1 LKVKGEPAVYHVISR
16 TTLEGFVLGDV
27 EKDYLLA
34 LMRRLSEFYF
44 AEVLGFSIL
53 GNHFHLLVRMHPESS
68 YSEEDV
74 RERYDR
80 RYGQERAAALDDDQM
95 DEFRKKMAD
104 LSEYV
109 KEIKQDFSRYF
120 NKAHKKK
127 GYFWSE
133 RFTLLNSLRGL
144 GDVLRLRATKFSRP
158 QLLCRVH

>member
-1 LKVKGEPAVYHVISR
+1 MK
-16 TTLEGFVLGDV
+16 
-27 EKDYLLA
+27 
-34 LMRRLSEFYF
+34 RLSGFYF

-68 YSEEDV
+68 YSEEEV

-80 RYGQERAAALDDDQM
+80 RYGREKAAVLSDDQM
-95 DEFRKKMAD
+95 GDIARKMAD

-109 KEIKQDFSRYF
+109 KEIKQGFSRYY
-120 NKAHKKK
+120 NKRHRKK

-133 RFTLLNSLRGL
+133 RFTLLNSLRAL
-144 GDVLRLRATKFSRP
+144 GDVLRLCAAKWSRQ